1 MGRNTVAILMT
12 APLPY
17 LLMSVEVITLENV
30 SFSDIENPKAVC

>member
-1 MGRNTVAILMT
+1 MGRNTVAILMA

-30 SFSDIENPKAVC
+30 SFSDIQNPKTVC